1 MRGGSTI
8 MGDKIRYPHS
18 GRGTMPASALA
29 GCYYFSTSELNLY
42 VGAAKGVRLHLA
54 VAIEQVRK

>member
-1 MRGGSTI
+1 